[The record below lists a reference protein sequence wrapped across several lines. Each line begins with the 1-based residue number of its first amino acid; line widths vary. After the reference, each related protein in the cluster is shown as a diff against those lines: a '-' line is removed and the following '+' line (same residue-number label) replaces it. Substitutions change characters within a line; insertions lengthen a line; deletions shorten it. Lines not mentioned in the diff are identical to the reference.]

1 MKRLAHLPSGI
12 TRGLDFLIPD
22 NWSAEQA
29 LAVVELIED
38 LRARICMHY
47 DLALH
52 DLLREQHSPPE
63 DPNPNDIG
71 DPF

>member
-22 NWSAEQA
+22 NWSPEQA

-47 DLALH
+47 GLALH
-52 DLLREQHSPPE
+52 DLLSEQRSPPG
-63 DPNPNDIG
+63 DPHLNDIG